1 MLSSRQPPSPKN
13 SVTTSSKYPA
23 FALRYIPGSA
33 AAGCFAGKAGLMLTG
48 QQMLKLMMPTFYYI
62 LPRFSRFDGFD
73 RHFGLL
79 GQPEVAVLTGF
90 DTHGRHVVRV
100 AYPQMAAPLQ
110 IAPGEVF
117 NALRFR
123 HEPDSCADT
132 DVLTICV
139 ASQTKVTGLGYLR
152 RPLQTKRMARDLT
165 WLGEAVITVHPK
177 LSYRDLDDTNRLA

>member
-73 RHFGLL
+73 RHFWLAG
-79 GQPEVAVLTGF
+79 
-90 DTHGRHVVRV
+90 
-100 AYPQMAAPLQ
+100 AA
-110 IAPGEVF
+110 
-117 NALRFR
+117 
-123 HEPDSCADT
+123 
-132 DVLTICV
+132 
-139 ASQTKVTGLGYLR
+139 
-152 RPLQTKRMARDLT
+152 
-165 WLGEAVITVHPK
+165 
-177 LSYRDLDDTNRLA
+177 

>member
-110 IAPGEVF
+110 IAPGQVF
-117 NALRFR
+117 KNAASRCASAQASFSGTSQ
-123 HEPDSCADT
+123 PDLS
-132 DVLTICV
+132 
-139 ASQTKVTGLGYLR
+139 ASTSSGIPLCRVDR
-152 RPLQTKRMARDLT
+152 LQTL
-165 WLGEAVITVHPK
+165 
-177 LSYRDLDDTNRLA
+177 

>member
-1 MLSSRQPPSPKN
+1 M
-13 SVTTSSKYPA
+13 
-23 FALRYIPGSA
+23 
-33 AAGCFAGKAGLMLTG
+33 
-48 QQMLKLMMPTFYYI
+48 
-62 LPRFSRFDGFD
+62 
-73 RHFGLL
+73 L

-132 DVLTICV
+132 DVLTVCV
-139 ASQTKVTGLGYLR
+139 ASQTKVTGLGYPR

>member
-1 MLSSRQPPSPKN
+1 
-13 SVTTSSKYPA
+13 
-23 FALRYIPGSA
+23 
-33 AAGCFAGKAGLMLTG
+33 
-48 QQMLKLMMPTFYYI
+48 PTFYYI

-73 RHFGLL
+73 HHLACWDSLKSRFDR
-79 GQPEVAVLTGF
+79 F
-90 DTHGRHVVRV
+90 DTHGRYVVRV
-100 AYPQMAAPLQ
+100 AYPQIAAPLQ

-123 HEPDSCADT
+123 HEPDVCADT

-139 ASQTKVTGLGYLR
+139 ASRTKVTGVGYPR

-177 LSYRDLDDTNRLA
+177 LSYRDLDDTNRL